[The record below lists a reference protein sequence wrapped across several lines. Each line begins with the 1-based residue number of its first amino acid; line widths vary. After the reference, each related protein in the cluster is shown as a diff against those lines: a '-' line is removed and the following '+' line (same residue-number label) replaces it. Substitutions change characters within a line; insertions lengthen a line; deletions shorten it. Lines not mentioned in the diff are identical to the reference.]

1 MKILISDTKQIRT
14 IQKQFEAEFPHL
26 RLEFFTKAHG
36 RGESSLW
43 DDLVDSHKTLGEFRY
58 SHQTDKIEILP
69 EMTVAVLEEMFRKN
83 FGLSVQV
90 FRRSGNAWL
99 ETTATDSW
107 TLEKQQREAEFWA
120 SSLDAE
126 E

>member
-36 RGESSLW
+36 RGESSAW
-43 DDLVDSHKTLGEFRY
+43 DNQVDPHKTLGEFRHT
-58 SHQTDKIEILP
+58 HQTDKIEIVP
-69 EMTVAVLEEMFRKN
+69 DMTVAALEETFQKN

-90 FRRSGNAWL
+90 FRHSGDAWL
-99 ETTATDSW
+99 ETTTTDSW
-107 TLEKQQREAEFWA
+107 TLERQEREAEFWA
-120 SSLDAE
+120 SSLDTE